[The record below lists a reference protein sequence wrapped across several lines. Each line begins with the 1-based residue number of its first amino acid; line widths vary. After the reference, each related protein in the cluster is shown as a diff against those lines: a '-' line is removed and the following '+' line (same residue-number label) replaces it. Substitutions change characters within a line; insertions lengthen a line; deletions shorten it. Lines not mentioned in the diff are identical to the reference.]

1 MFIKSIELLGFRNYL
16 EASLVFSHDKTIILG
31 KNAEGK
37 SNLLEVIQVLS
48 HLRSRRQHKDSD
60 LINFNLDQAI
70 IKARATNQTQ
80 DIDIALL
87 IRKSGRRTLKV
98 NDVAK
103 KPGELL
109 HNIYSVSFMA
119 DDLDIINGSPTI
131 RRQWIDS
138 VISQMDKAYAT
149 ELDKFDS
156 ALTQRNKLLK
166 NLNEQG
172 KYHSSSLSPN
182 QRAELGLWDELFIS
196 SANAIS
202 TQRKNFI
209 SQLEKIAEV
218 CYRDISASST
228 TLKLDYTAA
237 IITAQDMVNS
247 YDKDLAR
254 SFTNIGPHRDDCIFS
269 LDDNQSKNFA
279 SQGEKR
285 SITLALKLAELE
297 LLKQQHGEYPILL
310 LDDVLAELDEDRQD
324 YLLES
329 IKEGTQVIITTTH
342 LGKHLE
348 KWSQNAQ
355 IVSINNG
362 QIIGATSNYAPQ
374 S

>member
-37 SNLLEVIQVLS
+37 SNLLEVIQILS

-362 QIIGATSNYAPQ
+362 QIIGATNNYAPQ

>member
-362 QIIGATSNYAPQ
+362 QIIGATNNYASQ
-374 S
+374 N

>member
-172 KYHSSSLSPN
+172 KYHSSNLSPN

-362 QIIGATSNYAPQ
+362 QIIGATNNYAPQ